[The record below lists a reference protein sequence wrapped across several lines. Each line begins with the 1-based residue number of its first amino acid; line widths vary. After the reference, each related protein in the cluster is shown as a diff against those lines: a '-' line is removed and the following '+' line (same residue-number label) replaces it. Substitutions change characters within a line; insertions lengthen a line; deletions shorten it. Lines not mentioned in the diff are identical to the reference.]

1 MEEKIMNKEIDY
13 GKIKLFENINKENL
27 DKLLYCIRSFKKE
40 FKKDEII
47 YMESDNIPY
56 VGIVLYGCVH
66 MIKED
71 IWGNSSLFTF
81 YNAGELFG
89 ESFAVQKDMSSSVL
103 FKASKDTKIL
113 FLAASNIIHTCP
125 NSCYFHA
132 QIATNLF
139 RLLGEKNEK
148 FINKI
153 EILSKNSIREK
164 LLAYISQLA
173 KEQHQTRLISPLTR
187 VALAEYLAV
196 NRSAMIRELSKMK
209 AEGIIDVDNKS
220 FIIKSTT
227 QLNI

>member
-1 MEEKIMNKEIDY
+1 
-13 GKIKLFENINKENL
+13 
-27 DKLLYCIRSFKKE
+27 
-40 FKKDEII
+40 
-47 YMESDNIPY
+47 
-56 VGIVLYGCVH
+56 
-66 MIKED
+66 
-71 IWGNSSLFTF
+71 
-81 YNAGELFG
+81 
-89 ESFAVQKDMSSSVL
+89 MSSSVL